1 MDTEID
7 SIISKLKGKNHPL
20 KVFIKTRSKREKEFK
35 KMEIK
40 GDDRLSIN
48 KSIASA
54 LEIVDGEERKQL
66 EESLPKNSKIDFSV
80 QDGDRY
86 WFGYVITT
94 AY

>member
-35 KMEIK
+35 KVEVE
-40 GDDRLSIN
+40 GDNQSLIN
-48 KSIASA
+48 ESIADA
-54 LEIVDGEERKQL
+54 LKIVDGEERKQL
-66 EESLPKNSKIDFSV
+66 EESLPKSSKIDFSV
-80 QDGDRY
+80 QDGNRY